1 LRTLGRF
8 AAAVGLAL
16 VAACGRESPAPAGA
30 GSELETVDVS
40 AAPDATAT
48 LENDPVD
55 HPAPSGRGGVAGVLP
70 GDFPR
75 DVPLPQP
82 SSLVDFGKG
91 WIELDV
97 VGTLEGVQTAYLR
110 QLADAGFAVRDGG
123 VWQRGTRRLRVD
135 FRAAGPATR
144 VRLEPLAGS

>member
-1 LRTLGRF
+1 VAV
-8 AAAVGLAL
+8 AAGLAL
-16 VAACGRESPAPAGA
+16 VAGCARESPAPSGA
-30 GSELETVDVS
+30 GSDLETVDVS
-40 AAPDATAT
+40 AAPDAGAT

-55 HPAPSGRGGVAGVLP
+55 TPAPSGRGGVSGVLP

-97 VGTLEGVQTAYLR
+97 VGTVEGVRTAYLR
-110 QLADAGFAVRDGG
+110 QLADSGFAVRNGG
-123 VWQRGTRRLRVD
+123 VWQRGPRRLRVD

-144 VRLEPLAGS
+144 IRLEPLAGS